1 MFFHEQWFTL
11 SIFPCQLVKY
21 LCYHKGMKSLT
32 VGEFK
37 AQFSE
42 VLALIQQGESVG
54 VLYGKG
60 KKPVAK
66 LVPMEKPKK
75 KRPRKFGILEGKASV
90 VFADDFK
97 MTDEEL
103 LGLK

>member
-1 MFFHEQWFTL
+1 
-11 SIFPCQLVKY
+11 
-21 LCYHKGMKSLT
+21 MKSLP

-42 VLALIQQGESVG
+42 VLELIQQGESVG
-54 VLYGKG
+54 VLYGKS

-66 LVPMEKPKK
+66 LVPMNGSKPKK
-75 KRPRKFGILEGKASV
+75 KKRKLGIWKGKV
-90 VFADDFK
+90 KYVFADNFK

-103 LGLK
+103 LDLR

>member
-1 MFFHEQWFTL
+1 
-11 SIFPCQLVKY
+11 
-21 LCYHKGMKSLT
+21 MKSLT

-37 AQFSE
+37 AHFSE
-42 VLALIQQGESVG
+42 VLELVKQGESVG

-66 LVPMEKPKK
+66 LVPVDQAEI
-75 KRPRKFGILEGKASV
+75 RKARNRKIGILEGRAKV

-97 MTDEEL
+97 MTEEEFVN
-103 LGLK
+103 LGSK

>member
-1 MFFHEQWFTL
+1 
-11 SIFPCQLVKY
+11 
-21 LCYHKGMKSLT
+21 MKSLS

-42 VLALIQQGESVG
+42 VLEMVQQGESVG
-54 VLYGKG
+54 VLYGKS

-66 LVPMEKPKK
+66 LVPIEKPTKK
-75 KRPRKFGILEGKASV
+75 KRKIGMMDGKV
-90 VFADDFK
+90 KIVFADNFK

-103 LGLK
+103 LDLRG

>member
-1 MFFHEQWFTL
+1 
-11 SIFPCQLVKY
+11 
-21 LCYHKGMKSLT
+21 MKSLP

-42 VLALIQQGESVG
+42 VLELIRKGESVG

-60 KKPVAK
+60 RTPLAK
-66 LVPMEKPKK
+66 LVPMNGSGS
-75 KRPRKFGILEGKASV
+75 KRKRKLGILEGKV
-90 VFADDFK
+90 KFKFAKNFK

-103 LGLK
+103 LDMRG